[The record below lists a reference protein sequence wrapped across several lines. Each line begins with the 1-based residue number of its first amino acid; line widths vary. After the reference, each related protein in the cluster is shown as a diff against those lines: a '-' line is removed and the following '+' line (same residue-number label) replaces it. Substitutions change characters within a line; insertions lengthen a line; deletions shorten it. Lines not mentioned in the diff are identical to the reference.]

1 MHAVRSHHQRNTQGE
16 DMTKEEAIA
25 AIKLLSAL
33 ESWAMS
39 QQARLPDYLYES
51 ITRSMEVLERILLEE
66 TQEKYTPGTP
76 LLDAMTG
83 KEKQ

>member
-1 MHAVRSHHQRNTQGE
+1 
-16 DMTKEEAIA
+16 MTKEEAIA

-51 ITRSMEVLERILLEE
+51 ITRSMEVLERVILEE
-66 TQEKYTPGTP
+66 KP
-76 LLDAMTG
+76 
-83 KEKQ
+83 